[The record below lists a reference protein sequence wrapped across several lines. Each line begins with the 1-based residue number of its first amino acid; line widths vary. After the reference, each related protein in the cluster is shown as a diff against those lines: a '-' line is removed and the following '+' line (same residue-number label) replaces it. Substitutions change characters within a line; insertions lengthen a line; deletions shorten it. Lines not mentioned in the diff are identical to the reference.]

1 MNASCLDEK
10 GRFKSCPYRVYTDEH
25 KAILRG
31 QVDFVSQCFYPCIG
45 EGCVAYHVGICLR
58 HCRRAKGGQIMSRVL
73 TVDGS
78 VKIGAYRFPDR
89 KKPCLCVEKGNTCTV
104 YGSFI
109 DTDRANEFM
118 NELAALVGARDDKE
132 RLE

>member
-1 MNASCLDEK
+1 M
-10 GRFKSCPYRVYTDEH
+10 P
-25 KAILRG
+25 
-31 QVDFVSQCFYPCIG
+31 
-45 EGCVAYHVGICLR
+45 
-58 HCRRAKGGQIMSRVL
+58 RVL

-89 KKPCLCVEKGNTCTV
+89 KKPCLCVEKGNVCTV

-118 NELAALVGARDDKE
+118 NELAALVKKE
-132 RLE
+132 IAEYDPYWKPCIILNVDN

>member
-1 MNASCLDEK
+1 M
-10 GRFKSCPYRVYTDEH
+10 P
-25 KAILRG
+25 
-31 QVDFVSQCFYPCIG
+31 
-45 EGCVAYHVGICLR
+45 
-58 HCRRAKGGQIMSRVL
+58 RVL

-104 YGSFI
+104 YGSF
-109 DTDRANEFM
+109 

-132 RLE
+132 VL

>member
-1 MNASCLDEK
+1 MNNKIALRPSYWASVSGGKDSLYMLNYILHNLD
-10 GRFKSCPYRVYTDEH
+10 R
-25 KAILRG
+25 
-31 QVDFVSQCFYPCIG
+31 YP
-45 EGCVAYHVGICLR
+45 L
-58 HCRRAKGGQIMSRVL
+58 
-73 TVDGS
+73 DGS
-78 VKIGAYRFPDR
+78 VKIGAYRFLDR

-132 RLE
+132 VSK